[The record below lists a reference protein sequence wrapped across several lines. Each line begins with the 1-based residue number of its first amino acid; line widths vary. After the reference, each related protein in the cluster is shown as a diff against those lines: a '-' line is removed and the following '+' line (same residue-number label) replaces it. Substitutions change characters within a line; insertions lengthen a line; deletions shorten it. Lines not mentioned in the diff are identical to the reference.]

1 VAPHRAVAV
10 DPAADGGAVVPTAA
24 GDVALA
30 PLALPHQAMQHAAKL
45 RHPSPPVRRL
55 NSRRHMVLQY
65 VVLARWAG
73 ISTPQLAHLIMGGAV
88 RQGVQSVGG
97 LPVAVASCQMKMPS
111 HFWQRR
117 ARFGCSMT
125 GSSAGWRFS
134 DRRS

>member
-10 DPAADGGAVVPTAA
+10 YPAADGRAVVAGAA
-24 GDVALA
+24 GNVALA
-30 PLALPHQAMQHAAKL
+30 PLALPHQAIQDPSEL
-45 RHPSPPVRRL
+45 RHPSPPVSRL

-73 ISTPQLAHLIMGGAV
+73 ISTPQLTHLIMGGAV

-97 LPVAVASCQMKMPS
+97 LPVAVASCQMKIPS

-117 ARFGCSMT
+117 V
-125 GSSAGWRFS
+125 
-134 DRRS
+134 